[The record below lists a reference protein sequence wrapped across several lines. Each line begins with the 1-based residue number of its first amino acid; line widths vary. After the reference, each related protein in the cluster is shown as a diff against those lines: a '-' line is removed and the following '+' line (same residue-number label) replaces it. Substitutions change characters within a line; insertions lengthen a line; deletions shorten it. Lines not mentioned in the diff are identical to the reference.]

1 MIEVDS
7 QDKIRMAKSGAN
19 KLFGVDYDVR
29 KNMDSQQ
36 LVELFDRVWIGGLKL
51 MVSNAGVIPSE
62 EVTRRL
68 LDKYHTFVDSSQEH
82 RSFHYSKAEFIAQLQ
97 PCENNQYKLTQ
108 LWRVASSDTYP
119 KTLFVT
125 FSSVE
130 ERERFTALAESLG
143 IVDEELGLRLIRNF
157 MDLHPGYSGND
168 GEKVG

>member
-19 KLFGVDYDVR
+19 KLFEVDYDVR

-36 LVELFDRVWIGGLKL
+36 LVELFDRVWRGGLKR

-62 EVTRRL
+62 EATRRL
-68 LDKYHTFVDSSQEH
+68 LDKYHSFVDPSQEH

-157 MDLHPGYSGND
+157 MDLHPGYSCND
-168 GEKVG
+168 GEKAG